1 MRDVNG
7 NTGNSNRGNNNTNDD
22 DDDKG
27 FGDAMSPLNNN
38 HLRIVFQNIGGLSGN
53 NTEQDKLLQQFI
65 QSNSF
70 DVFGISEVNLYWP
83 AL

>member
-1 MRDVNG
+1 
-7 NTGNSNRGNNNTNDD
+7 
-22 DDDKG
+22 
-27 FGDAMSPLNNN
+27 MSPLNNN